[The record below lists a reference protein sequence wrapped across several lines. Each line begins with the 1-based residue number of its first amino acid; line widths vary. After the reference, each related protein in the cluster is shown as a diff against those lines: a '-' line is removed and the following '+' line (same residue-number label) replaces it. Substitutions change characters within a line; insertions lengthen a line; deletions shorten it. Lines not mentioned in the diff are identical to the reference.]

1 MGISYNQWE
10 YHVMIISIMQEDA
23 KVYNMIRR
31 NWIEIRGGVGDPA

>member
-10 YHVMIISIMQEDA
+10 YHVMIIMQEYA
-23 KVYNMIRR
+23 KVYNMLRR